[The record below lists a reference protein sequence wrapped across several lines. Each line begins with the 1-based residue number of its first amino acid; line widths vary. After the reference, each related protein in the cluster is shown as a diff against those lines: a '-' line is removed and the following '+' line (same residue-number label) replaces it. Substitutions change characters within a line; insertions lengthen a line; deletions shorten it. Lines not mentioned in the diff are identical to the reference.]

1 MKIMDLFRNNGNSKE
16 NIGSKVSVNTN
27 AKKLG
32 ESVEG
37 FDEAAFAHYMYQIVV
52 NFKGLFGGTTRA
64 HMIKKIAE
72 LSSDPSFLSA
82 IACLAEDG
90 IPVTNASYFIHMSKA
105 GAFDTADAATLQ
117 GVLKHVEELQEY
129 FASETENLFSTV
141 EQLEQLIE
149 KAKRNQG
156 N

>member
-1 MKIMDLFRNNGNSKE
+1 MKIMNLFGTNGNT
-16 NIGSKVSVNTN
+16 GSQVSVNTN
-27 AKKLG
+27 AKKLS

-64 HMIKKIAE
+64 HMVQKIAE
-72 LSSDPSFLSA
+72 KMDDPSFLSA
-82 IACLAEDG
+82 IACLVEDG
-90 IPVTNASYFIHMSKA
+90 LPATHASYFIHMSKA
-105 GAFDTADAATLQ
+105 GAFEEIPVEQLEQ
-117 GVLKHVEELQEY
+117 VLKHIEALQEY

>member
-1 MKIMDLFRNNGNSKE
+1 MKIMDLFGNKADNGNSP
-16 NIGSKVSVNTN
+16 VSVNPN
-27 AKKLG
+27 AKKLS

-52 NFKGLFGGTTRA
+52 NFKGLMGGTTRA
-64 HMIKKIAE
+64 HMVKKIAE
-72 LSSDPSFLSA
+72 LSKDPSFLSA

-90 IPVTNASYFIHMSKA
+90 IPVTHASYFIHMSKA

-117 GVLKHVEELQEY
+117 DVLKHVDVLQEY
-129 FASETENLFSTV
+129 FAKETENLFSTV

>member
-1 MKIMDLFRNNGNSKE
+1 MKIMDLFGNKADNRNSQ
-16 NIGSKVSVNTN
+16 ISVDTN
-27 AKKLG
+27 AKKLS

-52 NFKGLFGGTTRA
+52 NFKGLMGGTTRA
-64 HMIKKIAE
+64 HILQKIVE
-72 LSSDPSFLSA
+72 KMSDPSFLSA
-82 IACLAEDG
+82 IACMAEDG
-90 IPVTNASYFIHMSKA
+90 LPATHASYFIHMSKA
-105 GAFDTADAATLQ
+105 GAFDQVAVEQLEQ
-117 GVLKHVEELQEY
+117 VLKHVEALQEY

-156 N
+156 S

>member
-1 MKIMDLFRNNGNSKE
+1 MKIMNLFGNNGNAQG
-16 NIGSKVSVNTN
+16 ITVNTN
-27 AKKLG
+27 GKKLSQ
-32 ESVEG
+32 SVEG

-64 HMIKKIAE
+64 HMVQKIAE
-72 LSSDPSFLSA
+72 KMDDPSFLSA
-82 IACLAEDG
+82 IACLVEDG
-90 IPVTNASYFIHMSKA
+90 LPATHASYFIHMSKA
-105 GAFDTADAATLQ
+105 GAFEEIPVEQLEQ
-117 GVLKHVEELQEY
+117 VLKHIEALQEY